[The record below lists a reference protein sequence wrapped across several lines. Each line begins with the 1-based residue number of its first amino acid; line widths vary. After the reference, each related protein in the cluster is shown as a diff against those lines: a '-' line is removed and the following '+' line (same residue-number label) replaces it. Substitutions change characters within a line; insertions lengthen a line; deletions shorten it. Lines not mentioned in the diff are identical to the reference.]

1 MSEISDYFDGISAE
15 VKKLYQIAN
24 QARAKGLDA
33 ASQVEIIPTQDL
45 ASRVEGLVGP
55 PGVSIYIREMK
66 EKPREEII
74 KSITDLIINQKIMQG
89 EKQQLLE
96 QAVRTGLALFTE
108 AVVSAPIEGISK
120 IEIKKNPDGS
130 EYAAIYFS
138 GPIRGAGGTGQAF
151 SVILTDYCRIKLGI
165 SNYRPTEGELERYAE
180 ETNLYAARTRVGQ
193 YNPTEEEVKHVISNC
208 QVCITGE
215 PTEDYEVSVHQNT
228 LNVDTNKVR
237 GGMCLVI
244 SEGICLKALKVIKI
258 SKNFGLD
265 WKWIEKIIKVAK
277 TEESKTKI
285 KPVEKYLNEIVAGRP
300 IFSYPMTKGGF
311 TLRYG
316 RTRFTGIAA
325 KAINP
330 ATMIILE
337 EFPVIGTQMKIERP
351 GKACT
356 LTPCTTIEGPTVKTK
371 NGEVKTVNTIEEAV
385 KIRSEITDIISLGDL
400 LVNYG
405 DFLKSNHPL
414 VPAAWCDE
422 WYIQLLEK
430 SGIKK
435 TIQEV
440 KNMSFNEALEIS
452 KKGVPLAPKYTYKW
466 HDLTVEEVKKLAEF
480 LESNS
485 NLRYEW
491 FDFREIKIKKGM
503 EKTLESL
510 NIPHVQQEETIINK
524 EHALALLH
532 TLGILEGNKINAK
545 KITEIEEQD
554 VMALL
559 EKASGMKI
567 MKKTG
572 IYIGASMGR
581 PEKAKERK
589 MKPPVHILFPIGKT
603 GGKTRSLLKAKEQSA
618 MIDVSYRVCN
628 QCKQPTS
635 QFTCPTCQKQTIQAA
650 KCPKCGKTTTAK
662 KCPVCDV
669 ETQTHGEQAFNLKT
683 ELEKAFK
690 KTNTHS
696 IEIKGV
702 EGLIS
707 KDKTPERLEK
717 GILRAKHD
725 LSVFRDGT
733 IRLDAMEIPAT
744 HFKIKE
750 TGTTMEKIKKLGY
763 VQDAKGDEIKNDDQ
777 IIELKPQDV
786 IISDYTAEYLLKI
799 MNFVDDLL
807 EYQYDLPRFYNA
819 ENIQD
824 VIGQYLITIAPHIS
838 AGIVTRIIGFTKIRG
853 FIAHPYLHCAIRRN
867 CDGDEAGSM
876 LMLDALINFS
886 KSYLPTTRGGQM
898 DTPLILTTNINPLEV
913 DDEVYAMDVCSEYPI
928 EFYEATLQNTNPS
941 DVKIKT
947 INDNLKT
954 NPFQTIHYTHET
966 ELEGPTMTSYVK
978 FENMNEKIDAEIE
991 LMKKIR
997 AVNISKAVEKII
1009 TSHFLPDLYG
1019 NLHSFGTQEFRCVDC
1034 NNHYRRPP
1042 LKGKCEKCGGKIIL
1056 TINRGGIEKYLEVSE
1071 KIAFKYDT
1079 PKYLQQRLELIRKE
1093 IEDTFKKEPQQQFQL
1108 SQYL

>member
-1 MSEISDYFDGISAE
+1 MKDEEYFKRITSEIKDLYSIAE
-15 VKKLYQIAN
+15 

-33 ASQVEIIPTQDL
+33 ASRVEVIPTEDL

-55 PGVSIYIREMK
+55 PGVSVYIREMK
-66 EKPREEII
+66 ERPREEII
-74 KSITDLIINQKIMQG
+74 KNITDLIINQKIMQG

-120 IEIKKNPDGS
+120 VEIKKNTDES

-165 SNYRPTEGELERYAE
+165 SNYRPTEGELDRYAE

-193 YNPTEEEVKHVISNC
+193 YNPAEEEVKHVISSC
-208 QVCITGE
+208 PVCITGE

-228 LNVDTNKVR
+228 LNVETNKVR

-244 SEGICLKALKVIKI
+244 SEGICLKALKVMKI
-258 SKNFGLD
+258 SKNFGLQ
-265 WKWIEKIIKVAK
+265 WSWIEKLIKVAK

-300 IFSYPMTKGGF
+300 IFAYPMTKGGF

-330 ATMIILE
+330 ATMIILD

-356 LTPCTTIEGPTVKTK
+356 LTPCTTIDGPTVKMK
-371 NGEVKTVNTIEEAV
+371 NGEVKTINNLEEAV
-385 KIRSEITDIISLGDL
+385 KIRSEVIEIISLGDL

-405 DFLKSNHPL
+405 DFLKANHPL
-414 VPAAWCDE
+414 APASWCDE
-422 WYIQLLEK
+422 WYSQILEK
-430 SGIKK
+430 NGVKKTVEEIKK
-435 TIQEV
+435 
-440 KNMSFNEALEIS
+440 MSFTEAFELT
-452 KKGVPLAPKYTYKW
+452 KKGIPLAPKYTYKW
-466 HDLTVEEVKKLAEF
+466 HDLSVEEVKKLAEQ
-480 LESNS
+480 LEKNS
-485 NLRYEW
+485 NMRFEW
-491 FDFREIKIKKGM
+491 FDFKELKIKKGAEQM
-503 EKTLESL
+503 LEAI
-510 NIPHVQQEETIINK
+510 NIPHTQQEETIIQK
-524 EHALALLH
+524 DHSLALLN

-545 KITEIEEQD
+545 KITDIQEED
-554 VMALL
+554 VMLLL

-581 PEKAKERK
+581 PEKARERK
-589 MKPPVHILFPIGKT
+589 MKPPVHVLFPIGKT
-603 GGKTRSLLKAKEQSA
+603 GGKSRSLTKKETVTVD
-618 MIDVSYRVCN
+618 ISYRICP

-635 QFTCPTCQKQTIQAA
+635 QLTCPNCQKPTLQAR
-650 KCPKCGKTTTAK
+650 KCPKCGGTTAAR
-662 KCPVCDV
+662 KCPKCEV
-669 ETQTHGEQAFNLKT
+669 ETISHGEQNLNLKA

-690 KTNTHS
+690 KTRFTPN
-696 IEIKGV
+696 EIKGV

-707 KDKTPERLEK
+707 RDKTPERLEK
-717 GILRAKHD
+717 GVLRAKYD

-750 TGTTMEKIKKLGY
+750 TGTTIEKIKELGY
-763 VQDAKGDEIKNDDQ
+763 DVDANENPIQ
-777 IIELKPQDV
+777 TIEQTIELKPQDV
-786 IISDYTAEYLLKI
+786 MVSEYTAEYLLKI
-799 MNFVDDLL
+799 TKFIDDLL
-807 EYQYDLPRFYNA
+807 EYQYNLPRFYNA

-824 VIGQYLITIAPHIS
+824 IIGQYLITIAPHIS
-838 AGIVTRIIGFTKIRG
+838 AGVVTRIIGFTKVRG
-853 FIAHPYLHCAIRRN
+853 IIAHPYLHCAIRRN
-867 CDGDEAGSM
+867 TDGDEAGSM

-886 KSYLPTTRGGQM
+886 KAYLPTTRGGQM
-898 DTPLILTTNINPLEV
+898 DAPLILTTNLNPLEV
-913 DDEVYAMDVCSEYPI
+913 DDEVYAMDVCENYPI

-947 INDNLKT
+947 INEKLKT
-954 NPFQTIHYTHET
+954 DPFKNIKYTHET
-966 ELEGPTMTSYVK
+966 ELEGPTTTSYVK
-978 FENMNEKIDAEIE
+978 FENMNEKINAELE
-991 LMKKIR
+991 LMKKIK

-1056 TINRGGIEKYLEVSE
+1056 TINKGGIEKYLEVSQ
-1071 KIAFKYDT
+1071 KIALQYDT
-1079 PKYLQQRLELIRKE
+1079 PKYLQQRLELIKKE

>member
-1 MSEISDYFDGISAE
+1 MKEAIYSEEISAQ
-15 VKKLYQIAN
+15 VKKLYSIAEK
-24 QARAKGLDA
+24 ARAKGLDA
-33 ASQVEIIPTQDL
+33 ASHVEVIPTQDL

-55 PGVSIYIREMK
+55 AGVSVYIREMK

-74 KSITDLIINQKIMQG
+74 KSVTDLIINQKIMQG

-120 IEIKKNPDGS
+120 VEIKKNPDGS

-193 YNPTEEEVKHVISNC
+193 YNPTEEEVKHVISSC
-208 QVCITGE
+208 SVCITGE

-228 LNVDTNKVR
+228 LNVETNKVR

-265 WKWIEKIIKVAK
+265 WKWIEKIVKVAK

-356 LTPCTTIEGPTVKTK
+356 LTPCTTIDGPTIKTK
-371 NGEVKTVNTIEEAV
+371 SGEVKTINTIEEAEKTKKEV
-385 KIRSEITDIISLGDL
+385 AEILSLGDL

-405 DFLKSNHPL
+405 DFLKANHPL
-414 VPAAWCDE
+414 APASWCDE
-422 WYIQLLEK
+422 WYIQVLEK
-430 SGIKK
+430 NGVKK
-435 TIQEV
+435 TIEEI
-440 KNMSFNEALEIS
+440 KKMNFAEAFEIA
-452 KKGVPLAPKYTYKW
+452 KKGIPLAPKYTYKW
-466 HDLTVEEVKKLAEF
+466 HDLTVEEIKKLAEH
-480 LESNS
+480 LEKNS
-485 NLRYEW
+485 NMRFEW
-491 FDFREIKIKKGM
+491 FDFRELKIKKGV
-503 EKTLESL
+503 EEILETL
-510 NIPHVQQEETIINK
+510 NIPHLQLEETIIQK
-524 EHALALLH
+524 EHALALLN
-532 TLGILEGNKINAK
+532 TLGVLEGNKINSK
-545 KITEIEEQD
+545 KIIEIEEQD
-554 VMALL
+554 SIAIL
-559 EKASGMKI
+559 EKASGIKI

-589 MKPPVHILFPIGKT
+589 MKPPVHVLFPMGKT
-603 GGKTRSLLKAKEQSA
+603 GGKARSLTKKESVTVDIA
-618 MIDVSYRVCN
+618 YRICP
-628 QCKQPTS
+628 QCKQQTS
-635 QFTCPTCQKQTIQAA
+635 QQTCLNCQKPTIETR
-650 KCPKCGKTTTAK
+650 KCPKCGVITQSK
-662 KCPVCDV
+662 KCPKC
-669 ETQTHGEQAFNLKT
+669 ETETASHGEQIVNLKA

-690 KTNTHS
+690 KTAF
-696 IEIKGV
+696 IPPEIKGV

-707 KDKTPERLEK
+707 RDKIAERLEK
-717 GILRAKHD
+717 GVLRAKYD

-750 TGTTMEKIKKLGY
+750 TGASVEKIKELGY
-763 VQDAKGDEIKNDDQ
+763 SEDANGKPIENTDQ
-777 IIELKPQDV
+777 VIELNPQDV
-786 IISDYTAEYLLKI
+786 IVSEYTAEYLLKI
-799 MNFVDDLL
+799 TKFVDDLL
-807 EYQYDLPRFYNA
+807 EYQYNLSRFYNA
-819 ENIQD
+819 NTIQD
-824 VIGQYLITIAPHIS
+824 VIGQYMITIAPHIS
-838 AGIVTRIIGFTKIRG
+838 AGVVTRIIGFTKIRG
-853 FIAHPYLHCAIRRN
+853 IIAHPYLHCAIRRN
-867 CDGDEAGSM
+867 TDGDEAGSM
-876 LMLDALINFS
+876 LMLDALLNFS

-898 DTPLILTTNINPLEV
+898 DAPLILTTNLNPMEV
-913 DDEVYAMDVCSEYPI
+913 DDEVYAMDVCDSYPL
-928 EFYEATLQNTNPS
+928 EFYEATLQNINPS

-947 INDNLKT
+947 INDKLKDE
-954 NPFQTIHYTHET
+954 PFKGIRYTHET
-966 ELEGPTMTSYVK
+966 EFEGPTTTSYVK
-978 FENMNEKIDAEIE
+978 FENMNEKINAEIE
-991 LMKKIR
+991 LMKKIK
-997 AVNISKAVEKII
+997 AVNLSKAVEKII

-1019 NLHSFGTQEFRCVDC
+1019 NLHSFGSQEFRCVDC

-1056 TINRGGIEKYLEVSE
+1056 TINKGGIEKYMEVSQ
-1071 KIAFKYDT
+1071 KIAAQYNT
-1079 PKYLQQRLELIRKE
+1079 PKYLQQRLELIKKE
-1093 IEDTFKKEPQQQFQL
+1093 IDDTFKKEPQQQFQL